1 MIKSRLQSRRTTVT
15 VAVKVKTRANSQYS
29 EANVSGLSAVTCTKE
44 PRDAFEFTSDG
55 GAIVTVTDVFWFE
68 AVAGASLPA
77 IEEKHV
83 LVDGS
88 SVRYEVV
95 NVADQGGED
104 DRLRVMTRR
113 LR

>member
-1 MIKSRLQSRRTTVT
+1 MIKSRLQMRLNTVT
-15 VAVKVKTRANSQYS
+15 VAVKVKTRTNSQYA
-29 EANVSGLSAVTCTKE
+29 EANVSGLSSVAATKE

-55 GAIVTVTDVFWFE
+55 GTIVTVTDVFWFE
-68 AVAGASLPA
+68 ALAGSSLPA

-88 SVRYEVV
+88 NVRYEVV
-95 NVADQGGED
+95 NVADLAGEG

>member
-1 MIKSRLQSRRTTVT
+1 MVKSRLQSRRTAVT
-15 VAVKVKTRANSQYS
+15 VAVKVKTLASGQYS
-29 EANVSGLSAVTCTKE
+29 EANVSGLGSVAATQE
-44 PRDAFEFTSDG
+44 QRDAFEFTSDG
-55 GAIVTVTDVFWFE
+55 GTIVTVTDVFWFE
-68 AVAGASLPA
+68 AAAGASLPA
-77 IEEKHV
+77 IEESHV

-95 NVADQGGED
+95 NVQDQGGEG

>member
-1 MIKSRLQSRRTTVT
+1 MIKSRLQSRRVAVT
-15 VAVKVKTRANSQYS
+15 VAVKVKTLTSGQYS
-29 EANVSGLSAVTCTKE
+29 EANVSGLSSVTATKE

-55 GAIVTVTDVFWFE
+55 GTIVTVTDVFWFE

-83 LVDGS
+83 LVDS
-88 SVRYEVV
+88 SSIRYEVV
-95 NVADQGGED
+95 NVSDQGGEG

>member
-1 MIKSRLQSRRTTVT
+1 MIKSRLQLRRKKKTITVKSK
-15 VAVKVKTRANSQYS
+15 ALASGQYA
-29 EANVSGLSAVTCTKE
+29 ETNLLTELSASRE

-55 GAIVTVTDVFWFE
+55 GTIVTVTDVFWFE
-68 AVAGASLPA
+68 AEAGESLPA

-83 LVDGS
+83 LVDDS
-88 SVRYEVV
+88 AVRYEVI
-95 NVADQGGED
+95 NVADMGGEG